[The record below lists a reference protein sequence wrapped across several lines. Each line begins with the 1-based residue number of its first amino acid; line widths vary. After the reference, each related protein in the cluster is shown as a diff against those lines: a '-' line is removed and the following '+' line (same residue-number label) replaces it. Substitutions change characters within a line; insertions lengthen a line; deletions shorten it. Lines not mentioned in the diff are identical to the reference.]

1 MSLRA
6 LNNSAM
12 RTFIKRVSHKKQNRK
27 LFCQPE
33 RETCSTQRR
42 LTADWKRVC
51 VLRVQEIKRWQ
62 AAAWVTNHWPQS
74 DKGQWEVSIE
84 ITVGIGVASPV
95 MWKFLFYLPST
106 PRPHPPPQRDS
117 YKEHLGKRSLIWE
130 VRSKQEGGQ
139 RNELWNFTV
148 TMTYILSFLRLH
160 PSAAFQTLLLTM
172 MATPFLLT
180 DSCLQ

>member
-84 ITVGIGVASPV
+84 ITVVIGVASPV

-106 PRPHPPPQRDS
+106 LHPPPHHHKGTPTRNTWERGS
-117 YKEHLGKRSLIWE
+117 WYGRSDPN
-130 VRSKQEGGQ
+130 RREG
-139 RNELWNFTV
+139 REMSFE
-148 TMTYILSFLRLH
+148 ILL
-160 PSAAFQTLLLTM
+160 
-172 MATPFLLT
+172 
-180 DSCLQ
+180 